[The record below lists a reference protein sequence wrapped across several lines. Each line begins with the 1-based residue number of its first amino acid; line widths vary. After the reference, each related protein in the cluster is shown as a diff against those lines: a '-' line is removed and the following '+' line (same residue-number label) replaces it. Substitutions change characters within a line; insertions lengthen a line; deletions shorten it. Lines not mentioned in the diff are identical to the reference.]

1 MVSNVRRVRGADLV
15 ALPWKN
21 GGGLTSEIA
30 AFPTGAAFD
39 AFVWRVS
46 IAEVAAAGAFSTFA
60 GVDRTLVLLAGAGM
74 MLDQAGGATLPL
86 NRPLDVAR
94 FTGEAVIDA
103 RLVDGATRDFNL
115 MVRRGKATSELA
127 VVHAETSSTCT
138 LDADVVL
145 LFCASKSVG
154 VTLGNDDPIELA
166 MDDTLIVDAP
176 DALRC
181 VLDGGG
187 DVLVIGI
194 RYTHGDR

>member
-1 MVSNVRRVRGADLV
+1 MVANMTRVRGADLV

-30 AFPTGAAFD
+30 VSPVGAAFD
-39 AFVWRVS
+39 TFVWRVS

-74 MLDQAGGATLPL
+74 MLDQVGGATLSL
-86 NRPLDVAR
+86 ERPLDIAR
-94 FTGEAVIDA
+94 FAGETAINA
-103 RLVDGATRDFNL
+103 GLVDGATRDFNL
-115 MVRRGKATSELA
+115 MVRRGKAAGELA
-127 VVHAETSSTCT
+127 VVRGGAASTCT

-166 MDDTLIVDAP
+166 VNDTLIIDAP

-181 VLDGGG
+181 AFDGDG
-187 DVLVIGI
+187 DALVISI
-194 RYTHGDR
+194 RHVHGA